1 MRTLETFNVVSLPLL
16 WAPSEPVPLLFF
28 IFNLFFSWRNISVQ
42 CRVGIC
48 QTTTQLSYN
57 CTYIPTL
64 FNLPSL
70 PHLTPLGYQEH
81 QAELLA
87 LYNIYL
93 THDSAYM
100 SVPLSQLFP
109 PSASPP
115 VSRSPFMSSF
125 LSCKYVHQ
133 HSWGALKTC
142 KLLWIQG
149 WQKLPN
155 FSHHLIPVKLV
166 LPGKY

>member
-1 MRTLETFNVVSLPLL
+1 MLQQNSRRQVEQNSPSCEDTRNFNVVSLPLL

-81 QAELLA
+81 QAGLLV
-87 LYNIYL
+87 LCNIYL

-100 SVPLSQLFP
+100 SVPLSQFITLSFP
-109 PSASPP
+109 CCVYESVLCICISI
-115 VSRSPFMSSF
+115 PFLEIGTSVPF
-125 LSCKYVHQ
+125 
-133 HSWGALKTC
+133 
-142 KLLWIQG
+142 
-149 WQKLPN
+149 
-155 FSHHLIPVKLV
+155 F
-166 LPGKY
+166 